1 MTRERNYPIKRLL
14 YMVAIFIVLA
24 VTTYY
29 AYNVIAVE
37 IVQKQVE
44 AEHEALMLEKA
55 ELEDELK
62 NVSDPKYIEQQA
74 RTQLR
79 MISPG
84 EVLYILPDMQKEQNE
99 NN

>member
-1 MTRERNYPIKRLL
+1 MVQTKKMFYLVSVLL
-14 YMVAIFIVLA
+14 VLA

-37 IVQKQVE
+37 IVQNQVE
-44 AEHEALMLEKA
+44 AEHKALLMEKA
-55 ELEDELK
+55 RLEEELK

-79 MISPG
+79 MIFPG
-84 EVLYILPDMQKEQNE
+84 EVLYILPDKQEEKNE
-99 NN
+99 GN

>member
-1 MTRERNYPIKRLL
+1 MTRVRMNQTKKMFYLTAVMI
-14 YMVAIFIVLA
+14 ALA

-37 IVQKQVE
+37 IAQNKVN
-44 AEHEALMLEKA
+44 AEHTALVMEKVRLE
-55 ELEDELK
+55 EELK

-79 MISPG
+79 MIFPG
-84 EVLYILPDMQKEQNE
+84 EVLYILPDKQEEQNE

>member
-1 MTRERNYPIKRLL
+1 VVQTKKMFYLVSVLL
-14 YMVAIFIVLA
+14 VLA

-37 IVQKQVE
+37 IVQNQVE
-44 AEHEALMLEKA
+44 AEHKALLMQKARLE
-55 ELEDELK
+55 EELK

-79 MISPG
+79 MIFPG
-84 EVLYILPDMQKEQNE
+84 EVLYILPDKQEEKNE
-99 NN
+99 GN